1 MSFGGRTRRSV
12 VLSPKGPSQVEFP
25 AWQRWS
31 PCGPE
36 MGGGLSTVGERELRG
51 FPGLQ
56 DLSSSVTTKPGQI
69 CICSSP
75 QKLPLLS
82 YFCYF

>member
-1 MSFGGRTRRSV
+1 M
-12 VLSPKGPSQVEFP
+12 LSPSVHPGRSSQP
-25 AWQRWS
+25 ACPGMW
-31 PCGPE
+31 
-36 MGGGLSTVGERELRG
+36 GGLSAVGGPGLRG

>member
-1 MSFGGRTRRSV
+1 MT
-12 VLSPKGPSQVEFP
+12 LSPKGPSQEELP
-25 AWQRWS
+25 AWQWWN

-36 MGGGLSTVGERELRG
+36 MRGGLSAMGGPELRG

-56 DLSSSVTTKPGQI
+56 DLLSSVTTKPGQI